1 MRKLKTMDE
10 IYLEMLRYVM
20 NNGIDRTD
28 RTGVGTKSV
37 FGYQYRIDLNDGF
50 PILTTKTVH
59 YKSVF
64 EELAWFLN
72 GSTNSKE
79 LEARGCN
86 IWREWADERGE
97 LGPIYGYQWTRWTSF
112 METLDEHGCNP
123 QYEQTTVN
131 QIEELVKSLT
141 ERPFSRRHIL
151 SAWNVVDLPDETKS
165 PQENVK
171 NGKMALAPC
180 HVLYQFYVRDSLDG
194 ERYVDCMMTQRSAD
208 IFLGLPFNICS
219 VATLLYILSAMTG
232 YVPGQVVHSI
242 GDLHLYKNHVE
253 QATLQLSR
261 RPRKHPEFRLVVGED
276 SNGKVT
282 MDWEFTTAY
291 DPHPAIK
298 APVAV

>member
-10 IYLEMLRYVM
+10 TYLEVLKYVM
-20 NNGIDRTD
+20 DNGIYRTD

-86 IWREWADERGE
+86 IWREWSTEDGE
-97 LGPIYGYQWTRWTSF
+97 LGPIYGKQWVDWT
-112 METLDEHGCNP
+112 GI
-123 QYEQTTVN
+123 N

-151 SAWNVVDLPDETKS
+151 SAWNVADLPDETKS

-180 HVLYQFYVRDSLDG
+180 HVIYQFYVRDSLDG
-194 ERYVDCMMTQRSAD
+194 NRYIDCMMTQRSAD

-232 YVPGQVVHSI
+232 YVPGEIVHSI

-253 QATLQLSR
+253 QAELQLSR

-282 MDWEFTTAY
+282 MDWEFTSAY

-298 APVAV
+298 AAVAV